1 MTGNLCSYEAKQ
13 GLTW

>member
-13 GLTW
+13 SLTW